1 MSTQDQNQ
9 PRTPLWARPG
19 PAVRQ
24 PRFTRE
30 QIAKAAIAIAD
41 AEGFAALSMRRL
53 ADELGAGTMTLY
65 HYVPSKQDLLAL
77 MNDEILGELAGPDTG
92 PGTGPG
98 TGWRDA
104 LARFGRGLRAISEHR
119 PWVITVLGSKDIGP
133 NGMRALERVLA
144 SLAGTPFDAAEKLEL
159 IALISYY
166 VAGYTTQ
173 AAPAEQPGE
182 EWINGVAAF
191 VTSRLETGEFPHIQQ
206 LLDGGDAEAFVRRL
220 DTQTA
225 GDEQFERGLTR
236 ILDGIEAELGRRWP
250 ARDTS

>member
-9 PRTPLWARPG
+9 PRTPLWARPA

-77 MNDEILGELAGPDTG
+77 MNDEILSELAGPGEGLSTVPG
-92 PGTGPG
+92 PA
-98 TGWRDA
+98 WRDA

-144 SLAGTPFDAAEKLEL
+144 SLAGTPFNAEEKLEL

-166 VAGYTTQ
+166 VAGYTTP
-173 AAPAEQPGE
+173 ANPAEQPGE

-206 LLDGGDAEAFVRRL
+206 LLDGDDAEAFVRRL

>member
-9 PRTPLWARPG
+9 PRTPLWARPA

-77 MNDEILGELAGPDTG
+77 MNDEILSELAGPDTG
-92 PGTGPG
+92 PGALSD

-173 AAPAEQPGE
+173 ATPAEEPGE

>member
-9 PRTPLWARPG
+9 PRTPVWARPA
-19 PAVRQ
+19 PSVRQ

-77 MNDEILGELAGPDTG
+77 MNDEILSELAGP
-92 PGTGPG
+92 GTEPDA
-98 TGWRDA
+98 GWRDA
-104 LARFGRGLRAISEHR
+104 LARFGRGLRAVSAHR

-133 NGMRALERVLA
+133 NGMRVLERVLA

-159 IALISYY
+159 IALVSYY

-173 AAPAEQPGE
+173 SGAAEQPDE
-182 EWINGVAAF
+182 EWIGGVAAF
-191 VTSRLETGEFPHIQQ
+191 VTARLETGEFPHIQQ

-236 ILDGIEAELGRRWP
+236 ILDGIEAEFGRRWP
-250 ARDTS
+250 ARGTS